1 MPERWRG
8 RGKEDRMQGA
18 WRMKSAMRSNSERF
32 LAPLPRVS
40 FYSRLVGFTSKM
52 CKLLNDKSQGLLM
65 FTVTLMFSERNK
77 KAFAS
82 DFGTRKLCAAVAVFF
97 PVNQGAL

>member
-40 FYSRLVGFTSKM
+40 FYNFFLVRGFVSFPGSL
-52 CKLLNDKSQGLLM
+52 CSSLLKVLKISP
-65 FTVTLMFSERNK
+65 VFSST
-77 KAFAS
+77 FS
-82 DFGTRKLCAAVAVFF
+82 HS
-97 PVNQGAL
+97 ALKY